1 MTEPTSPGP
10 TSAITSIQIEEEMT
24 SSFMDY
30 AMSVIVARALPDAR
44 DGLKPVHR
52 RVLFAQRGLNNTWNR
67 PYVKSARVV
76 GDVIGKYHPHGD
88 ASVYDALVRMAQDF
102 SMRYMLVDGQGNF
115 GSVDGDPP
123 AAMRY
128 TECRMSKL
136 SSELLADIDKETV
149 DWQPNYDDKELEPTV
164 MPTRVPNLLINGAT
178 GIAVGMA
185 TSIPPHNLGEI
196 LDGTL
201 ALIERPGLA
210 DEELFKMVTG
220 PDFPTG
226 GIIQGRMGI
235 LSAYKTGRGS
245 VVVRGRAAIEEIR
258 KDRNAIIVTELP
270 YMVNKARWIETTADQ
285 VRDKKL
291 EGISDIRDESDR
303 TGMRV
308 VFELKRDANDQVVL
322 NNLYKATALQTSF
335 AVNMLA
341 IVDSRPVM
349 LTLRR
354 ALQVFIEHR
363 RDVVT
368 RRTLFDLREAR
379 ARREIVEG
387 LGLAVINIDRV
398 IEIIRSSKDTDIAK
412 DRLMAERLAGLDG
425 FLERAGRPE
434 AEVAVARA
442 AGFVHLSARQ
452 AQAIL
457 DMRLGRLTGLE
468 REKLEAE
475 YRELWALTDH
485 LEGLLGDHRKLMAAI
500 VEELRAIRA
509 EFGDERRTEIVDAEG
524 EILTEAL
531 IDVED
536 MVVTRTRLGYVKR
549 TPLKEYQAQGRGG
562 RGITGAAQGGDDD
575 FVADMFAAS
584 THDHLLLFT
593 SKGRA
598 YYKKVY
604 ELPEGSRTS
613 KGKPFVNVIELQQD
627 EEVVAMMPLSEF
639 SEERFVFL
647 ATEQGTVKKTALDK
661 FEKIRATGIR
671 AISLAEDDRLV
682 GAAITGAEQDVLLTS
697 ARGLAVRFRD
707 DRVRPMGRDAGG
719 VRGIGLRT
727 GDRLV
732 GMVTFNR
739 DSAATLITVCQRGYG
754 KRTTLSDYPT
764 KNRGGKGIITIK
776 TTSRNGLVAAV
787 RIVDADDH
795 LILISDKGK
804 IIRLRVKD
812 IPTQGRATQGVRV
825 MRVDDGESVAAI
837 ERLAD
842 PEEETGIAEGAPIEA
857 ADDSDT
863 VPMETGD
870 LEPVVDEDG
879 DGDEAEDD
887 DEPEI
892 ELDADA
898 DADDEEPDD
907 EPPAGTGRN

>member
-1 MTEPTSPGP
+1 MSDPAANANITPI
-10 TSAITSIQIEEEMT
+10 AIEQEMR

-44 DGLKPVHR
+44 DGMKPVHR
-52 RVLFAQRGLNNTWNR
+52 RILFAQKGLNNVYNR
-67 PYVKSARVV
+67 PYLKCARVV

-128 TECRMSKL
+128 TECRMAKVA
-136 SSELLADIDKETV
+136 SELLADLDKETV
-149 DWQPNYDDKELEPTV
+149 EWQPNYDDKELEPTV
-164 MPTRVPNLLINGAT
+164 LPTKVPNLLLNGAT

-185 TSIPPHNLGEI
+185 TSIPPHNLTEI
-196 LDGTL
+196 VSGVL
-201 ALIERPGLA
+201 ALIDRPTLP
-210 DEELFKMVTG
+210 DEELFRIVTG

-226 GIIQGRMGI
+226 GIIQGRAGI
-235 LSAYKTGRGS
+235 LSAFKTGRGS
-245 VVVRGRAAIEEIR
+245 VVVRGRAGVEEIR
-258 KDRNAIIVTELP
+258 KDRMAIVVTELP
-270 YMVNKARWIETTADQ
+270 YMVNKARWIENCADL

-308 VFELKRDANDQVVL
+308 VFELKRDANDQVIL
-322 NNLYKATALQTSF
+322 NNLYKATALQSSF

-341 IVDSRPVM
+341 IVDNRPVL
-349 LTLRR
+349 LTLRH
-354 ALQVFIEHR
+354 ALRVFIDHR

-387 LGLAVINIDRV
+387 LGLAVMNIDRV
-398 IEIIRSSKDTDIAK
+398 IEIIRGSKDTDIAK
-412 DRLMAERLAGLDG
+412 ERLMAERLGGLDG

-434 AEVAVARA
+434 AEVLAARQ
-442 AGFVHLSARQ
+442 AGFVLLSARQ

-475 YRELWALTDH
+475 YRELWSLTDY
-485 LEGLLGDHRKLMAAI
+485 LEGLLADDKKLMAAI
-500 VEELRAIRA
+500 VDELRAIKD
-509 EFGDERRTEIVDAEG
+509 EFGDERRTEIVEAEG
-524 EILTEAL
+524 EILTESL
-531 IDVED
+531 IDQED

-604 ELPEGSRTS
+604 ELPEGARTS
-613 KGKPFVNVIELQQD
+613 KGKPFVNVIELQD
-627 EEVVAMMPLSEF
+627 GEEVVSMLPLKEF
-639 SEERFVFL
+639 SEDRFVFL
-647 ATEQGTVKKTALDK
+647 ATESGTVKKTELTA
-661 FEKIRATGIR
+661 FEKIRVTGIR
-671 AISLAEDDRLV
+671 AISLDDTDRLV
-682 GAAITGAEQDVLLTS
+682 SVAITSANHDVLLTS
-697 ARGLAVRFRD
+697 AKGLAVRFRD
-707 DRVRPMGRDAGG
+707 DKVRAMGRDAGG
-719 VRGIGLRT
+719 VRGMKLGT

-732 GMVTFNR
+732 GMVAFER
-739 DSAATLITVCQRGYG
+739 DSSVTLITVCARGYG
-754 KRTTLSDYPT
+754 KRTSLGDYPT
-764 KNRGGKGIITIK
+764 KNRGGKGVITIK

-787 RIVDADDH
+787 RIVADDDH

-825 MRVDDGESVAAI
+825 MRLDDGESVAAI

-842 PEEETGIAEGAPIEA
+842 PSDESIEEGAPIEA
-857 ADDSDT
+857 ADDGDT
-863 VPMETGD
+863 VPMDASELEGEGD
-870 LEPVVDEDG
+870 DE
-879 DGDEAEDD
+879 GDEADD
-887 DEPEI
+887 DE
-892 ELDADA
+892 
-898 DADDEEPDD
+898 ADDGDD
-907 EPPAGTGRN
+907 GEA

>member
-1 MTEPTSPGP
+1 MSDTTTAPQN
-10 TSAITSIQIEEEMT
+10 ITPVAIEEEMT

-52 RVLFAQRGLNNTWNR
+52 RILYAQKHLANWWNR
-67 PYVKSARVV
+67 PYLKCARVV

-128 TECRMSKL
+128 TECRLAKI
-136 SSELLADIDKETV
+136 SSDLLADIDKETV

-164 MPTRVPNLLINGAT
+164 LPTRVPNLLINGAT

-201 ALIERPGLA
+201 ALIDNPRLS
-210 DEELFKMVTG
+210 DDELFKLIPG

-226 GIIQGRMGI
+226 GIILGRVGI
-235 LSAYKTGRGS
+235 LSAFKTGRGS
-245 VVVRGRAAIEEIR
+245 IQLRGRAHTEEIR
-258 KDRNAIIVTELP
+258 KDRTAIIVTELP
-270 YMVNKARWIETTADQ
+270 FMVNKARWIESAAEM

-291 EGISDIRDESDR
+291 EGIADIRDESDR

-322 NNLYKATALQTSF
+322 NNLYKATALQSSITSM
-335 AVNMLA
+335 MLA
-341 IVDSRPVM
+341 IVDGRPVL

-354 ALQVFIEHR
+354 ALQVFIDHR

-379 ARREIVEG
+379 SRREIVEG
-387 LGLAVINIDRV
+387 LGLAVMNIDRV
-398 IEIIRSSKDTDIAK
+398 IEIIRSSKDTDVAK
-412 DRLMAERLAGLDG
+412 ERLMAERLGGLDG
-425 FLERAGRPE
+425 FLERAGRPA
-434 AEVAVARA
+434 AEVEAARA

-475 YRELWALTDH
+475 YKELWALTDY
-485 LEGLLGDHRKLMAAI
+485 LEGLLSDEKKLMGAI
-500 VEELRAIRA
+500 VEELKAIRA
-509 EFGDERRTEIVDAEG
+509 EFADPRRTEIVDAEG

-531 IDVED
+531 IDQED
-536 MVVTRTRLGYVKR
+536 MVVTKTRLGYVKR
-549 TPLKEYQAQGRGG
+549 TPLREYQAQGRGG
-562 RGITGAAQGGDDD
+562 RGITGAQSGGDDD

-593 SKGRA
+593 SHGRA
-598 YYKKVY
+598 YYKKVF
-604 ELPEGSRTS
+604 ELPEGGRTS
-613 KGKPFVNVIELQQD
+613 KGKPFVNVIELQEG
-627 EEVVAMMPLSEF
+627 EEVVAMLPLKEF
-639 SEERFVFL
+639 AGDRFVFL
-647 ATEQGTVKKTALDK
+647 ATANGTVKKTSLDA
-661 FEKIRATGIR
+661 FEKIRSSGIK
-671 AISLAEDDRLV
+671 AINLDESDRLV
-682 GAAITGAEQDVLLTS
+682 GAAITSPEHDVLLTS
-697 ARGLAVRFRD
+697 ARGFAVRFRE
-707 DRVRPMGRDAGG
+707 DRVRPMGRTAGG
-719 VRGIGLRT
+719 VRGMDLRE
-727 GDRLV
+727 GDKMV
-732 GMVTFNR
+732 GMVTFERN
-739 DSAATLITVCQRGYG
+739 SEATLITVCQRGYG
-754 KRTTLSDYPT
+754 NRAALTGYPT
-764 KNRGGKGIITIK
+764 KNRGGKGVIAIK
-776 TTSRNGLVAAV
+776 TNARNGQVAAV
-787 RIVDADDH
+787 RIVAEEDH
-795 LILISDKGK
+795 VILISDRGK
-804 IIRLRVKD
+804 IIRLRVRD
-812 IPTQGRATQGVRV
+812 IPVKGRATMGVRL
-825 MRVDDGESVAAI
+825 MRVDDGEQVAAM

-842 PEEETGIAEGAPIEA
+842 PQEESGIAEGAPIEV

-863 VPMETGD
+863 VPMESAD
-870 LEPVVDEDG
+870 LEGEDE
-879 DGDEAEDD
+879 GDEGDD
-887 DEPEI
+887 DGEAGDEPE
-892 ELDADA
+892 DGG
-898 DADDEEPDD
+898 DDDS
-907 EPPAGTGRN
+907 N

>member
-1 MTEPTSPGP
+1 MSDPIPSA
-10 TSAITSIQIEEEMT
+10 SAITSIQIEEEMT

-52 RVLFAQRGLNNTWNR
+52 RVLYAQSDLNNVWNR

-102 SMRYMLVDGQGNF
+102 SMRYVLVDGQGNF

-136 SSELLADIDKETV
+136 SSELLADIKKETV

-164 MPTRVPNLLINGAT
+164 LPTKVPNLLVNGAT

-196 LDGTL
+196 LDGVL
-201 ALIERPGLA
+201 ALIERPGMS
-210 DEELFKMVTG
+210 DDELFRLIPG

-226 GIIQGRMGI
+226 GIIQGRVGI

-245 VVVRGRAAIEEIR
+245 IVVRGKAEVEEIR
-258 KDRNAIIVTELP
+258 KDRQAIIVTELP
-270 YMVNKARWIETTADQ
+270 YMLNKARWIEATAEM

-291 EGISDIRDESDR
+291 EGIADIRDESDR

-308 VFELKRDANDQVVL
+308 VFELKRDANEQVVL
-322 NNLYKATALQTSF
+322 NNLYKATALQSSF
-335 AVNMLA
+335 AVTMLA
-341 IVDSRPVM
+341 IVDQRPVL

-387 LGLAVINIDRV
+387 LGLAVMNIDRV
-398 IEIIRSSKDTDIAK
+398 IEIIRGSKDTDIAK
-412 DRLMAERLAGLDG
+412 ERLMAERLGGLDG
-425 FLERAGRPE
+425 FLERAGRPPHEVE
-434 AEVAVARA
+434 AARA
-442 AGFVHLSARQ
+442 AGFVNLTARQ

-475 YRELWALTDH
+475 YKELWALTDY
-485 LEGLLGDHRKLMAAI
+485 LEGLLSDHHKLMNAI
-500 VEELRAIRA
+500 VEELKAIRA
-509 EFGDERRTEIVDAEG
+509 EFADERRTQIVDAEG
-524 EILTEAL
+524 EILTESL
-531 IDVED
+531 IDEED

-562 RGITGAAQGGDDD
+562 RGVTGAAQGGDDD

-604 ELPEGSRTS
+604 ELPEGGRTS
-613 KGKPFVNVIELQQD
+613 KGKPFVNVVELQQD
-627 EEVVAMMPLSEF
+627 EEVVAMLPLSEF
-639 SEERFVFL
+639 SAERFVFL

-661 FEKIRATGIR
+661 FEKIRATGIK

-682 GAAITGAEQDVLLTS
+682 GASITS
-697 ARGLAVRFRD
+697 ARHDVMLMSARGMSTRFVD
-707 DRVRPMGRDAGG
+707 AKVRPMGRDAGG
-719 VRGIGLRT
+719 VRGMKLGT
-727 GDRLV
+727 GDRVV
-732 GMVTFNR
+732 GFVTFER
-739 DSAATLITVCQRGYG
+739 DSEATLITVCQRGYG
-754 KRTTLSDYPT
+754 NRTALTDYAAKGRAT
-764 KNRGGKGIITIK
+764 KGVRAIK
-776 TTSRNGLVAAV
+776 TTTRNGRVAAV
-787 RIVDADDH
+787 RIVAADDH
-795 LILISDKGK
+795 VILISDKGK

-812 IPTQGRATQGVRV
+812 IPIKGRATQGVRV

-842 PEEETGIAEGAPIEA
+842 PAEEAGIEEGAPIEA

-870 LEPVVDEDG
+870 LEALDE
-879 DGDEAEDD
+879 GDEA
-887 DEPEI
+887 DEG
-892 ELDADA
+892 D
-898 DADDEEPDD
+898 DADDEEEDEGDEGEDD
-907 EPPAGTGRN
+907 GADEGDEKPPGRN